1 MDKIDTTTFLWNSY
15 LDLPLIFDV
24 LSNFSMSSV
33 EDNTDNLS
41 NQASCSRL
49 KLLETTFPLFRNC
62 GMTMSLFFSLQRGDF
77 CVLEHKISGKKEMT
91 NMYEA
96 FSFRMADL

>member
-1 MDKIDTTTFLWNSY
+1 M
-15 LDLPLIFDV
+15 DLPVIFDV
-24 LSNFSMSSV
+24 LSKFSMSSV

-49 KLLETTFPLFRNC
+49 KLLETTFPLFRNS
-62 GMTMSLFFSLQRGDF
+62 GMTMNLFFSLQRGHF
-77 CVLEHKISGKKEMT
+77 CVLEHKIGRKKKEMT

-96 FSFRMADL
+96 FGFRMADL